1 MKPITIL
8 GLVTSLVL
16 TCAVAEESQSITRA
30 GTQASIKGSS
40 EYFTGNVRVDP
51 LFPVTEASPFSGAYV
66 TFEPGARSFWHVHP
80 SGQHLVVTS
89 GMGWT
94 QEVGKPKVEVKEGDV
109 IWCPPG
115 VKHWH
120 GATATSSMT
129 HMALTGTLNGK
140 NVEWLEAV
148 SDEQYKH

>member
-8 GLVTSLVL
+8 GLVTSLLL
-16 TCAVAEESQSITRA
+16 TCAVAQDAQSITKA

-80 SGQHLVVTS
+80 TGQHLVVTS
-89 GMGWT
+89 GVGWT

-140 NVEWLEAV
+140 NVEWLEPV
-148 SDEQYKH
+148 TDEQYTR

>member
-8 GLVTSLVL
+8 GLVTSLLL
-16 TCAVAEESQSITRA
+16 TCAVAQDAQSITKA

-80 SGQHLVVTS
+80 TGQHLVVTS

-140 NVEWLEAV
+140 NVEWLEPV
-148 SDEQYKH
+148 TDEQYTR

>member
-8 GLVTSLVL
+8 VLVTSLLL
-16 TCAVAEESQSITRA
+16 TYAVGEDAQSITKA

-51 LFPVTEASPFSGAYV
+51 LFPVTESSPFSGAYV

-80 SGQHLVVTS
+80 TGQHLVVTS

-94 QEVGKPKVEVKEGDV
+94 QEVGKSKVEVKAGDV

-120 GATATSSMT
+120 GATATTSMT

-140 NVEWLEAV
+140 NVEWLEPV
-148 SDEQYKH
+148 TEEQYRR

>member
-1 MKPITIL
+1 MKLHRHVFLGMAIASIL
-8 GLVTSLVL
+8 
-16 TCAVAEESQSITRA
+16 VANDVQVITRS

-40 EYFTGNVRVDP
+40 EYFTGSVRVDP
-51 LFPVTEASPFSGAYV
+51 LFIAKDAALFSGAYV

-80 SGQHLVVTS
+80 TGQHLVVTS

-94 QEVGKPKVEVKEGDV
+94 QEVGKPKVEVKAGDV
-109 IWCPPG
+109 IWCPPN

-120 GATATSSMT
+120 GATTTTSMT

-140 NVEWLEAV
+140 NVEWLEPV
-148 SDEQYKH
+148 TDEQYTR

>member
-8 GLVTSLVL
+8 GLVTSLLL
-16 TCAVAEESQSITRA
+16 TCAVAQDAQSITKA

-51 LFPVTEASPFSGAYV
+51 LFPVTEASPFLGAYV

-80 SGQHLVVTS
+80 TGQHLVVTS
-89 GMGWT
+89 GVGWT
-94 QEVGKPKVEVKEGDV
+94 QEVGKPKVEIKTGDV
-109 IWCPPG
+109 IWCPPH

-140 NVEWLEAV
+140 NVEWLEPV
-148 SDEQYKH
+148 TEEQYTQ

>member
-1 MKPITIL
+1 MKPITIF

-94 QEVGKPKVEVKEGDV
+94 QEVGKPKVEVREGDV

-120 GATATSSMT
+120 GATTTSSMT

>member
-8 GLVTSLVL
+8 VLVTSLLL
-16 TCAVAEESQSITRA
+16 TYAVSEESQSITKA

-89 GMGWT
+89 GIGWT

-120 GATATSSMT
+120 GATATTSMT

-140 NVEWLEAV
+140 NVEWLEPV
-148 SDEQYKH
+148 TEEQYRR

>member
-1 MKPITIL
+1 MKRMMILLLASVIL
-8 GLVTSLVL
+8 GFG
-16 TCAVAEESQSITRA
+16 AEEQTVTKA

-40 EYFTGNVRVDP
+40 AYFTGNVRVDP

-94 QEVGKPKVEVKEGDV
+94 QEVGKQKVEVKEGDV

>member
-1 MKPITIL
+1 MKNSLHVIL
-8 GLVTSLVL
+8 ALLGSLSL
-16 TCAVAEESQSITRA
+16 YADATQSITKA

-51 LFPVTEASPFSGAYV
+51 LFTAKESAPFSGAYV
-66 TFEPGARSFWHVHP
+66 TFEPGARSFWHIHP
-80 SGQHLVVTS
+80 TGQHLVVTA
-89 GMGWT
+89 GVGWT
-94 QEVGKPKVEVKEGDV
+94 QAVGNAKEEVKAGDI

-120 GATATSSMT
+120 GATATTSMT
-129 HMALTGTLNGK
+129 HMALTGTLGGK

-148 SDEQYKH
+148 SPQQYAQ